1 MRSKELQ
8 HLKIMCYASVCS
20 ALLFVILV
28 LLNAFKVDHVIIGVL
43 REMVTIPMMLISI
56 ILVPLFL
63 IKSNYATGRHFYYYW
78 TGSASSVVVVGFI
91 FKSFMGLW

>member
-1 MRSKELQ
+1 M
-8 HLKIMCYASVCS
+8 CS
-20 ALLFVILV
+20 ALFFMILV

-63 IKSNYATGRHFYYYW
+63 IKSRYATGRYFYYYW
-78 TGSASSVVVVGFI
+78 IGLASSVLVVGFI
-91 FKSFMGLW
+91 FKSFTGLW